1 MTADPQALKNIEA
14 MLQPGQE
21 YLFSEYSQAD
31 IMMAAH
37 FHRLEDVALGTILEE
52 EKLPNIAAYWA
63 RLKSRP
69 AYQKAITE
77 WHDPIWREALDAV
90 FKGQPSPDLEKIRT
104 IATS

>member
-1 MTADPQALKNIEA
+1 
-14 MLQPGQE
+14 
-21 YLFSEYSQAD
+21 
-31 IMMAAH
+31 MAGLSA
-37 FHRLEDVALGTILEE
+37 ILVVFGR
-52 EKLPNIAAYWA
+52 KIPSTPRRKAPKYRR

-69 AYQKAITE
+69 AYEKAITE